1 MVNWKYLLLAQYPAL
16 ALLAVLFLVNY
27 LLVRKRSAV
36 KSVLWV
42 LLFGVALAAAVL
54 FAFLGVHYEFWKLG
68 ELFKLGLASW
78 LGLALVLIA
87 TVAHI
92 VHGMEKKHNRKV
104 MEKELERAAR
114 ERDDAVAQAEEA
126 GREAARQAREE
137 GRISA
142 RQEVEAERFAHAASA
157 AEAAALDSDL
167 AQQASAPIELT
178 LDQGEG

>member
-1 MVNWKYLLLAQYPAL
+1 MVNWKYLLLAQYPAM

-42 LLFGVALAAAVL
+42 LLFGAALAAGVL

-68 ELFKLGLASW
+68 ELFRLGVASW
-78 LGLALVLIA
+78 LGVVLVVAATIA
-87 TVAHI
+87 HV
-92 VHGMEKKHNRKV
+92 VHSMEKKHSRKV
-104 MEKELERAAR
+104 MEKELARAAR

-137 GRISA
+137 GRLSA
-142 RQEVEAERFAHAASA
+142 RQEVEAERFAHAASS
-157 AEAAALDSDL
+157 AECEARDSEL
-167 AQQASAPIELT
+167 AQAASAPIELT
-178 LDQGEG
+178 LEQGEE